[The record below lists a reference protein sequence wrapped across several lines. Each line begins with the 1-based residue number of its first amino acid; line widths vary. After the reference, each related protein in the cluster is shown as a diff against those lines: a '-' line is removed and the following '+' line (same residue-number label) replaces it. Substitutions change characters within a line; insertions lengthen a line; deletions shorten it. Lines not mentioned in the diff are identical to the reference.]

1 MNPAYTL
8 TVEENPEPEE
18 VALVLEGLRAY
29 NRSQVGDDG
38 HRKLAVFVR
47 DAQERVVGG
56 LLGDTYWG
64 WLGVSILWI
73 EEGHRRQGHGKALL
87 SAAERE
93 AVQRGCKY
101 AHLDTMSFQ
110 ALEFYQKLGYRVYGE
125 LHDMPAGHSRYFLWK
140 ELSL

>member
-1 MNPAYTL
+1 MAYAL
-8 TVEENPEPEE
+8 TVEEFSDPSD

-29 NRSQVGDDG
+29 NRLHAEDDD

-47 DAQERVVGG
+47 GAQERVVGG

-64 WLGVSILWI
+64 WLSVSILWI
-73 EEGHRRQGHGKALL
+73 EESHRRQGHGKALL
-87 SAAERE
+87 LAAERE

-125 LHDMPAGHSRYFLWK
+125 LRDLPAGHSRYFLWK
-140 ELSL
+140 ALKP

>member
-1 MNPAYTL
+1 MNRDAYTL
-8 TVEENPEPEE
+8 TVEEDPEPEE
-18 VALVLEGLRAY
+18 VALVIEGLRAY
-29 NRSQVGDDG
+29 NRSHAGDDD

-47 DAQERVVGG
+47 DAQERIVGG

-73 EEGHRRQGHGKALL
+73 EESHRRQGHGRALL
-87 SAAERE
+87 VAAERE
-93 AVQRGCKY
+93 AVQRGCQY

-110 ALEFYQKLGYRVYGE
+110 AIGFYQKLGYRLYGE

-140 ELSL
+140 EL